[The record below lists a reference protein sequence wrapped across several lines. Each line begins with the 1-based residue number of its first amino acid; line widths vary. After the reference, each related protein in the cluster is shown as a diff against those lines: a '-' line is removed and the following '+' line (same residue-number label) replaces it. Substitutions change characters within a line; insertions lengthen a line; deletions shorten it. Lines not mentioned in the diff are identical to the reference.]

1 MERIKKGI
9 IPAAGL
15 GKRML
20 SLGMEQPKEMLSIGG
35 RPMIYYAVCE
45 AALSGVEELFIVIND
60 RKKTLRS
67 YLESEEIKMDLQ
79 AKSTRDENSS
89 LKLTFVEQATPSGS
103 GDAIYRVRKWIG
115 EEPFALM
122 MPDFLFFGSIPALK
136 QMIPVYCQ
144 FGSDTVGVITLEG
157 KEAMRFGNVGIIE
170 GREGKGG
177 IVKIYS
183 ISGKVHD
190 PLTLKED
197 ERILKGV
204 GRWILGPHFFSY
216 LEVVKGKGEEW
227 DETPALQVN
236 CEEREVLGKVLEGTG
251 FDAGNPLG
259 YKAAEAFVQRELDA
273 FTKWW

>member
-1 MERIKKGI
+1 MERIRKAI
-9 IPAAGL
+9 VPAAGR
-15 GKRML
+15 GSRML
-20 SLGMEQPKEMLSIGG
+20 SLAMGQPKEMLSIGG

-60 RKKTLRS
+60 CKKTLRS

-79 AKSTRDENSS
+79 AKSTGNEISS
-89 LKLTFVEQATPSGS
+89 LKLTFVEQPTPSGS
-103 GDAIYRVRKWIG
+103 GDAICRVRELIG
-115 EEPFALM
+115 EEPYALM

-144 FGSDTVGVITLEG
+144 FGRDTVGVITLEG
-157 KEAMRFGNVGIIE
+157 EEAIGFGNVGIIE

-177 IVKIYS
+177 IVEIYS
-183 ISGKVHD
+183 ISGKVQD
-190 PLTLKED
+190 PLILKED

-216 LEVVKGKGEEW
+216 LEEVKGKEEEW
-227 DETPALQVN
+227 DDTPALQLN
-236 CEEREVLGKVLEGTG
+236 CEERGVLGKILEGTG

-259 YKAAEAFVQRELDA
+259 YKAAEAFAQRELDA
-273 FTKWW
+273 YTK